1 MPDFTEDGIILIR
14 LYYESKKDW
23 LIGNLMTMLS
33 ETTAEETE
41 LRQTTEGLIRK
52 LSALDSDQF
61 KGIRELILG

>member
-1 MPDFTEDGIILIR
+1 MPDFTEDEIMLIR

-23 LIGNLMTMLS
+23 LISNLMTMLS